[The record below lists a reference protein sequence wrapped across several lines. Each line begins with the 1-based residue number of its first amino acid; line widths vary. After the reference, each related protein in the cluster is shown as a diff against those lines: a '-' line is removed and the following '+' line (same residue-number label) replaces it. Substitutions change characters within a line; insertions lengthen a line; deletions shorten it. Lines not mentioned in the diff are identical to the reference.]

1 MRFMPLVM
9 LDYHQI
15 NVRICVEM
23 SLELQVLLHAKCVLV
38 AVVLAQLSDWEVF
51 DWQLRICDWPV
62 NQNIR
67 SYGSE
72 ETLGISWQR

>member
-38 AVVLAQLSDWEVF
+38 AVVLAQLSD
-51 DWQLRICDWPV
+51 
-62 NQNIR
+62 
-67 SYGSE
+67 
-72 ETLGISWQR
+72 